1 MLQYQHMNKKVAKK
15 IGEAYAFAQ
24 VLQDTYQS
32 NESVM
37 KDLFG
42 LHAEGIN
49 KTVEAQIA
57 ALHAVSEE
65 TEMTEVVVPKAERT
79 GGKISKMADMY
90 VGDEWDNPV
99 EVLEWMSFFVG
110 GAIVHWQLIAG
121 SGEAMGHEGLHE
133 LASNGVQYY
142 SDLMEQLR
150 KYAVEVGKDRAL
162 G

>member
-1 MLQYQHMNKKVAKK
+1 VLQYHYMNEKVAKK

-24 VLQDTYQS
+24 VLHDTYQS

-37 KDLFG
+37 QDLFAG
-42 LHAEGIN
+42 HAADITN
-49 KTVEAQIA
+49 TAMSQID
-57 ALHAVSEE
+57 ALRTISENAGME
-65 TEMTEVVVPKAERT
+65 DVVLPKADRT
-79 GGKISKMADMY
+79 GAKISNMADMY

-121 SGEAMGHEGLHE
+121 SGEAMGHQELFE
-133 LASNGVQYY
+133 LASNGAQYY

-150 KYAVEVGKDRAL
+150 EYSIEIGKARVEG
-162 G
+162 

>member
-1 MLQYQHMNKKVAKK
+1 MLQYQYMNEKVAKK

-37 KDLFG
+37 HDLFG
-42 LHAEGIN
+42 SHASEIVSITEIQIASLHA
-49 KTVEAQIA
+49 IA
-57 ALHAVSEE
+57 DE
-65 TEMTEVVVPKAERT
+65 TEMTSIVVPKSERT
-79 GGKISKMADMY
+79 VEKINKMADMY

-121 SGEAMGHEGLHE
+121 SGEAMGHQGLFE
-133 LASNGVQYY
+133 LASNGASYY

-150 KYAVEVGKDRAL
+150 EYSIEVGKARVQ

>member
-1 MLQYQHMNKKVAKK
+1 MLQYQYMNEKVAKK

-32 NESVM
+32 NETVM
-37 KDLFG
+37 QDLFG
-42 LHAEGIN
+42 SLASEISSTAEMQVASLHA
-49 KTVEAQIA
+49 IA
-57 ALHAVSEE
+57 DE
-65 TEMTEVVVPKAERT
+65 TEMSEMVVPKAERT
-79 GGKISKMADMY
+79 GEKISKMADMY

-121 SGEAMGHEGLHE
+121 SGEAMGHQGLFE
-133 LASNGVQYY
+133 LASNGAQYY

-150 KYAVEVGKDRAL
+150 EYSIEIGKVRAQ